1 MYRLL
6 PLVSLLAGCAAAK
19 ITFADD
25 TGRPRHDGDAD
36 TDADGDT
43 DTDAD
48 GDTDTDTDGDTDAD
62 TDTDTDADPGDPLSC
77 ADALARDTSA
87 SSGVFTIDP
96 DGAGGAPAFDVY
108 CDMDTD
114 GGGWT
119 LWWWYDADRS
129 VDWRSVDDVLAGDLA
144 DCDPNAASCF
154 AALPDPHATELRA
167 TDGRDWATW
176 DFDPGNS
183 TSARAFDAFVHR
195 TTYAYQLDHY
205 TDAWNPVRQS
215 TVSPRLTDPYAC
227 DADREI
233 DSDGDCRNFWY
244 DDTDSPYGSIRSFN
258 LDDDGGYG
266 QTAFAGG
273 ADNSKEDVGCDFF
286 EQELSTTNRD
296 CTGALYYR

>member
-25 TGRPRHDGDAD
+25 TGRPRHAGDAD

-183 TSARAFDAFVHR
+183 TSARAFSAGEGRAPSVADCSRNQR
-195 TTYAYQLDHY
+195 TIRRAPSGPILGTLRCQLKPLL
-205 TDAWNPVRQS
+205 AINAVRSLKRWMPTAASRAATRSSNQAP
-215 TVSPRLTDPYAC
+215 T
-227 DADREI
+227 
-233 DSDGDCRNFWY
+233 
-244 DDTDSPYGSIRSFN
+244 GS
-258 LDDDGGYG
+258 
-266 QTAFAGG
+266 AGEG
-273 ADNSKEDVGCDFF
+273 WRATRPS
-286 EQELSTTNRD
+286 SH
-296 CTGALYYR
+296 